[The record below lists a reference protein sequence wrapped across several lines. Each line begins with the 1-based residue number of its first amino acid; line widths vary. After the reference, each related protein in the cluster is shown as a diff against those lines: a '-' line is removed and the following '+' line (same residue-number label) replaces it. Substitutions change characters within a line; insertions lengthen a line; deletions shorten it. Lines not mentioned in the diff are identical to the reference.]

1 MDLKPGSATDNV
13 TMDADGSGTQSY
25 ADWEILP
32 VAATSTFTTT
42 APTIVAQSEY
52 TLGGDDVEMG
62 ATGLKIDHTPCTAG
76 VAPCFG
82 TANDYCTEKWF
93 VNASLN

>member
-13 TMDADGSGTQSY
+13 TMDTDGSGTMSY

-42 APTIVAQSEY
+42 DPTTAIVHQDAY
-52 TLGGDDVEMG
+52 TLGLDDVAMG
-62 ATGLKIDHTPCTAG
+62 TAAEIDHTPCSGTPTA
-76 VAPCFG
+76 
-82 TANDYCTEKWF
+82 TYNI
-93 VNASLN
+93 

>member
-52 TLGGDDVEMG
+52 TLGLNDVLMG
-62 ATGLKIDHTPCTAG
+62 TAEPKIDHTPCTAG